1 MAKRQSV
8 TRIAAKQIARTTA
21 TRMINDKFGNGIL
34 GAFLKLGARE
44 VIKKT
49 DKLEHNKDLGI
60 IY

>member
-8 TRIAAKQIARTTA
+8 TRLAAKQVARTTA
-21 TRMINDKFGNGIL
+21 TRMINDKFGNGL
-34 GAFLKLGARE
+34 FGALLKFGARE
-44 VIKKT
+44 LIKKS